1 MVKGIIL
8 EEVMELLDGADA
20 PLEPLAGVSQV
31 AHDESLLPPG
41 RGVRRLEP
49 LRPL

>member
-1 MVKGIIL
+1 
-8 EEVMELLDGADA
+8 MELLDGADA